1 MISLNCDN
9 SNFLFKKLTSNE
21 TTNNTCPDGVT
32 KDMLLKELMCGDL
45 EAMGNEIMDDIDSLW
60 GLFYYMNT
68 NSTSPFGFTF
78 LGNEVSIPIVTEQ
91 PITNRKSSVRKKQT
105 TNVNDKTRRSSTKGP
120 KQPNKQTKKRR
131 VLNRLYNSVFGQST
145 KQRVRIY
152 GGENRYIGNK
162 NLYISLLNKTEDVPG
177 IYQGDL
183 SPRWGACRD
192 GTSFNT
198 LTMLKPVNGIQLY
211 VYGSSLPIKN
221 VFSSPMSLG
230 VKQYCANTLFFYK
243 FIKNISRIISLQGCG
258 LDWNSIKLPPKKIL
272 PYLPSDCKG
281 LEERHI
287 WDTLCKSN
295 DDDYDRNNSS
305 LLEYYWLDMSGG
317 FFETF
322 KDIASLDFTN
332 PETTTLIHCLAG
344 FGRTGTTLLLILSR
358 YYFSQIDQ
366 TSRFNEMFNKPIDG
380 GILIKRIHS
389 SSICKFLKKLL
400 TGHLKLDLL
409 NDNSVSDLT
418 QQNVTNIR
426 GLISKFD
433 VSSVT
438 TEVFNFIH
446 DNAISL
452 TLLNVFITRIN
463 YIIYFTAH
471 MNGFSQVNLY
481 KLYSNDELNYVIRSI
496 TRDNMLEFPLRFPIK
511 VDVQNTINIPAVSGL
526 QRIIPRHSYTP
537 TPPPPPADVV
547 NLDEDKGDD
556 RPSENIRPSVDI
568 PTQEERTFTSPL
580 AKRQQSKRQ
589 QSNQSGFVHVEI

>member
-1 MISLNCDN
+1 MINCDN
-9 SNFLFKKLTSNE
+9 SNFLFEKLNSNE

-32 KDMLLKELMCGDL
+32 KDMLLKELLCGDL
-45 EAMGNEIMDDIDSLW
+45 QAMGNEIMDDIDSLW

-78 LGNEVSIPIVTEQ
+78 LGSEETIPIVTE
-91 PITNRKSSVRKKQT
+91 PIKNRKSSVRNKST
-105 TNVNDKTRRSSTKGP
+105 INVNNNTRKSSTKRNFSSKTP
-120 KQPNKQTKKRR
+120 KQQSRKGRLFNLFGSRNNQRTPKRR
-131 VLNRLYNSVFGQST
+131 ERLFG
-145 KQRVRIY
+145 
-152 GGENRYIGNK
+152 GANRYNDNN
-162 NLYISLLNKTEDVPG
+162 NLYISLLNKSEDVPL

-183 SPRWGACRD
+183 LPHWGACRD
-192 GTSFNT
+192 GSSFNT

-221 VFSSPMSLG
+221 TYSSPMSLG
-230 VKQYCANTLFFYK
+230 DKQYCANTLFFYR

-258 LDWNSIKLPPKKIL
+258 LDWNSIRLPPSKNL
-272 PYLPSDCKG
+272 PFLPSQCKG

-295 DDDYDRNNSS
+295 DDDYDSNNSS
-305 LLEYYWLDMSGG
+305 LLEYYWLDMTGG

-322 KDIASLDFTN
+322 KDIISLDFTN
-332 PETTTLIHCLAG
+332 PETTTLIHCYAG

-358 YYFSQIDQ
+358 YFFSQRDQ
-366 TSRFNEMFNKPIDG
+366 SSRFNEMFNKLIDNS
-380 GILIKRIHS
+380 IMIKRTHS
-389 SSICKFLKKLL
+389 SSICKFLMKLL
-400 TGHLKLDLL
+400 MGHLKLDLL
-409 NDNSVSDLT
+409 TDNTHGELN
-418 QQNVTNIR
+418 QENIVNMR

-438 TEVFNFIH
+438 TEVFNFIS
-446 DNAISL
+446 NNTISL

-463 YIIYFTAH
+463 YIIYFTAY
-471 MNGFSQVNLY
+471 MNGFPRVNLY
-481 KLYSNDELNYVIRSI
+481 KLYSRDELNDVVRYI
-496 TRDNMLEFPLRFPIK
+496 TINNMLEFPLRFPIK
-511 VDVQNTINIPAVSGL
+511 VDVQNTRNIPAVSGL

-537 TPPPPPADVV
+537 SPPPPTDVV

-556 RPSENIRPSVDI
+556 RPSENRPPSVDI

-589 QSNQSGFVHVEI
+589 QNNPTGLVDVEI